1 MAYDGKY
8 ESPADLLRDES
19 LSHDEKV
26 KKLKQ
31 WRNDEKDLIRASEEG
46 MQNDDRP
53 DILKEVKKALISI
66 QKLSSGR

>member
-8 ESPADLLRDES
+8 ESPEDILRDVS

-26 KKLKQ
+26 KILEQ
-31 WRNDEKDLIRASEEG
+31 WCNDEKDLIRASEEG

-53 DILKEVKKALISI
+53 DILKEVTKVLISL
-66 QKLSSGR
+66 QESSSGR